1 VNNIVIIDSFSP
13 FGTSSSSFASSTFV
27 SLPHDHGQPVALSL
41 QVSNSS
47 TPNADGISDS
57 GTYELVL
64 DTHTSYQPQYTVS
77 FVSTTKSQKV
87 LIFWNLR
94 YINQPTHN
102 SGFRKAQ
109 NAHFLSISSRCPG
122 RCFRGG
128 ILYPQVT
135 RLCSFVCQSIKIM
148 APCRRMQAPA
158 GLSAM

>member
-1 VNNIVIIDSFSP
+1 VNNVVIIDSFSQ

-64 DTHTSYQPQYTVS
+64 DTHTSYRPNTPS
-77 FVSTTKSQKV
+77 LLLAPPNHKKSWFFG
-87 LIFWNLR
+87 I

-135 RLCSFVCQSIKIM
+135 RLCGFVCQSIKIM
-148 APCRRMQAPA
+148 APCRHMY
-158 GLSAM
+158 S